1 MALSTFLRH
10 KHPAGEFGGVL
21 GLSGMFAL
29 QIDDWETEVDV
40 KAKSDVPVFISHG
53 KNDQMMPIDTA
64 KMSYDHL
71 KSKGIQFEL
80 FEENDLE
87 HSLSMTT
94 IANMKK
100 FFHNHMV

>member
-1 MALSTFLRH
+1 
-10 KHPAGEFGGVL
+10 
-21 GLSGMFAL
+21 MFAL

-100 FFHNHMV
+100 FFHNHMVWMLNPSQLETNVKDSLDMKLII